1 MVNTLIFTGGRC
13 MTFKGKVAIVTG
25 SSTGIGKA
33 IAFGFGQE
41 GADIVLAA
49 RSEDKLH
56 TNAQEIRTLGS
67 RALPVRTDV
76 SDLTSVEN
84 MVAETIREFGR
95 IDVLVN
101 NAAYTDMVLR
111 PFLEI
116 EPKIWDAE
124 YAVTL
129 KGTLNCC
136 RAVLPQMMQQHYG
149 RIINI
154 TTAGVKTGSQFLSI
168 YGACKA
174 AVTQFT
180 KSLAAEVTGN
190 GITVNAVAP
199 GMIETGA
206 LRRVFGEEILKA
218 NLERMGV
225 TRIGDPEEL
234 AHAVLFLASDKA
246 AYVTGQHWSV
256 CGGMSPQ

>member
-1 MVNTLIFTGGRC
+1 
-13 MTFKGKVAIVTG
+13 MTFKGEVAIVTG

-33 IAFGFGQE
+33 IALGFGQE
-41 GADIVLAA
+41 GADVVLAA
-49 RSEDKLH
+49 RSEEKLQA
-56 TNAQEIRTLGS
+56 NAEEIRTLGG
-67 RALPVRTDV
+67 RAFPVRTDV
-76 SDLTSVEN
+76 SDLTSVKDLVEK
-84 MVAETIREFGR
+84 TLHEFGR
-95 IDVLVN
+95 IDILIN

-116 EPKIWDAE
+116 EPEAWDAE

-136 RAVLPQMMQQHYG
+136 RAVLPHMIRQQHG

-174 AVTQFT
+174 AVAQFT
-180 KSLAAEVTGN
+180 KSLAAEVTQN

-199 GMIETGA
+199 GMIDTGA
-206 LRRVFGEEILKA
+206 LRRVFGDEILKA

-234 AHAVLFLASDKA
+234 AHAVLFLASEKA